1 MWKIIHVVCE
11 VFILLGCMCMVTT
24 YNELKQE
31 NEMLRREITK
41 IIQRMNYQSF
51 GSNQKKETR

>member
-41 IIQRMNYQSF
+41 IIRRMNHDGFNSVK
-51 GSNQKKETR
+51 NKETR